1 MFNFIAVICAI
12 AVFFG
17 IIYAFVYFGMLVVAV
32 TFGLT
37 IVSYAAIFWWSVV
50 ISLITVRVHLVK
62 NT

>member
-17 IIYAFVYFGMLVVAV
+17 IIYAFVYFAMLGVAV

-50 ISLITVRVHLVK
+50 ISLISVRLHLVK